1 MAKRKTK
8 NGEPVAGRT
17 EVLQFL
23 TGLLR
28 GEVHETSVAK
38 DGSLVE
44 NEPGLRERLRA
55 AELLGKGCGAFS
67 ADEREGAA
75 EEDWKIEIEVL
86 DDANVEEVKLYGEE
100 MAGSSE

>member
-1 MAKRKTK
+1 MGKRKAA
-8 NGEPVAGRT
+8 NSDPVANRA

-28 GEVHETSVAK
+28 GELRETSLAK

-67 ADEREGAA
+67 ADERAIAGDDE
-75 EEDWKIEIEVL
+75 WKIEIEVL
-86 DDANVEEVKLYGEE
+86 DDITEVQ
-100 MAGSSE
+100 